1 MDHVTVTILLLVLA
15 LGVFAMEMFVP
26 SAGLLSLIGVS
37 ITAVFVF
44 RMFSYGPVWGGIA
57 LTGAVIGLPAGAYLA
72 IKNLGRLP
80 MGKLFVPP
88 NPAPAARSAQEAHP
102 ALAELI
108 GQQGRALSPLNP
120 GGMCDFSGRRVQCIA
135 ECGSID
141 AGETVLAI
149 GISMTNITVQRVRT
163 EGDRG

>member
-88 NPAPAARSAQEAHP
+88 NPAPAARSAQGSNCENFCAWTKRP
-102 ALAELI
+102 YSAA
-108 GQQGRALSPLNP
+108 RRSLS
-120 GGMCDFSGRRVQCIA
+120 
-135 ECGSID
+135 
-141 AGETVLAI
+141 AI
-149 GISMTNITVQRVRT
+149 TWP
-163 EGDRG
+163 